1 MVAGTAIVPDEFMFC
16 CCVVVVVADAAGEGN
31 LERLDTVPG
40 DLFGVE
46 VCTIFTNEAFRLLQ
60 PEMWIY

>member
-16 CCVVVVVADAAGEGN
+16 CCMVVVADAAGEGN
-31 LERLDTVPG
+31 LERLDTAPG

-46 VCTIFTNEAFRLLQ
+46 V
-60 PEMWIY
+60 

>member
-16 CCVVVVVADAAGEGN
+16 CCVVVVADAGEGN
-31 LERLDTVPG
+31 LERPDTAPG

-46 VCTIFTNEAFRLLQ
+46 V
-60 PEMWIY
+60 